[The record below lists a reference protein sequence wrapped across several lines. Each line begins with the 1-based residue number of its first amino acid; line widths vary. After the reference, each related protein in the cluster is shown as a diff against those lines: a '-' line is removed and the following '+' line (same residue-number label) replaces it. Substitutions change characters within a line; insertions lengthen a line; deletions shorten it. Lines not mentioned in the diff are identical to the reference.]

1 MGTLY
6 VVGTPIGNLGDVT
19 FRALETLRAVS
30 LIVAEDT
37 RRAGVLLQRFDIDKP
52 TLSLFEHNEAARVER
67 VLRAL
72 DAGDVALISEAGMP
86 GLSDPGYDLI
96 RDALERGVT
105 VTPIPGPTA
114 AIAALIVSGLP
125 TDAFVFLG
133 FLPRRPADRRRLL
146 RDVARER
153 RTLVAYEAPHRLA
166 EALADIQETLGDR
179 AMAVARELTKRHEEI
194 WRGAVSGARTH
205 FTGEVLGEVTL
216 VIAGAAEAQRW
227 DEPDVHAAVAQA
239 LREGASVADAARD
252 VAAASGWSR
261 RQVYPFALRLSQP
274 THSHSHSNS
283 NSHSNSP
290 GRADDDR
297 S

>member
-1 MGTLY
+1 VGVGEGMGTLY
-6 VVGTPIGNLGDVT
+6 VVGTPIGNLGDMT

-37 RRAGVLLQRFDIDKP
+37 RRARVLLNHFDIDKP

-96 RDALERGVT
+96 RAALEHGVT

-114 AIAALIVSGLP
+114 AIAALVASGLP

-133 FLPRRPADRRRLL
+133 FLPRRAADRRRLL
-146 RDVARER
+146 RDVSRER

-166 EALADIQETLGDR
+166 EALADIQDVLGDR
-179 AMAVARELTKRHEEI
+179 AIAVARELTKRHEEI
-194 WRGAVSGARTH
+194 WRGAVSGARAR
-205 FTGEVLGEVTL
+205 FTGQVLGEVTL
-216 VIAGAAEAQRW
+216 VIAGATEPRPW
-227 DEPDVHAAVAQA
+227 SEPDIRAAVAQA
-239 LREGASVADAARD
+239 LRDGANISDAARD
-252 VAAASGWSR
+252 IAVVSGWPR
-261 RQVYPFALRLSQP
+261 REVYHIALRLSQP
-274 THSHSHSNS
+274 HGAN
-283 NSHSNSP
+283 
-290 GRADDDR
+290 DDR
-297 S
+297 SE